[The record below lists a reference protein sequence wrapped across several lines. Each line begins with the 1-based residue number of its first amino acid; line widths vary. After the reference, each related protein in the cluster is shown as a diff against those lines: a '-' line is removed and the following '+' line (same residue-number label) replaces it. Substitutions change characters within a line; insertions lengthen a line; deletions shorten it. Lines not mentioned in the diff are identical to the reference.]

1 MLYVY
6 ASCNNGPGQIKSSCH
21 IVILMNSMFS
31 LVDILRSLKLNP
43 VAYVD
48 VAWVRLI
55 SPQFA
60 ASFTASSWTGGA
72 IGPEKNTCQ
81 LLALVYQK
89 ARTNK
94 NSTSSGGEFKYCLWL
109 KSCTSWYG
117 KYHVN
122 IPIIYRVSYI
132 PGGCLGFQPS
142 TVVHPP
148 GVDFGFLPLLF
159 YPNQVHV
166 THILLPPSIY
176 SSRKKHGTF
185 LPFSSFVIHL
195 LTCKWRQIEMNQQQ
209 TTNIAAANMYI
220 YIDRHRCMRSY
231 TYMYLKYVYI
241 QHIDIEI
248 YIETARSCLYIYIYY
263 DYIY

>member
-6 ASCNNGPGQIKSSCH
+6 ASCNNGPGQINSSCH

-31 LVDILRSLKLNP
+31 LMDILRSLKFNP

-55 SPQFA
+55 PPQFA

-81 LLALVYQK
+81 FLALAYQI

-122 IPIIYRVSYI
+122 IP
-132 PGGCLGFQPS
+132 GGAEFQPS

-148 GVDFGFLPLLF
+148 GVDSGFLPLLF

-176 SSRKKHGTF
+176 SSRKKHGAF
-185 LPFSSFVIHL
+185 LPFCSFVIHL
-195 LTCKWRQIEMNQQQ
+195 LPKQVALATAFFFVHMQMAANWDES
-209 TTNIAAANMYI
+209 TTNYKHRCSKHVYI
-220 YIDRHRCMRSY
+220 YI
-231 TYMYLKYVYI
+231 
-241 QHIDIEI
+241 
-248 YIETARSCLYIYIYY
+248 
-263 DYIY
+263 